1 MSSFISITYKCV
13 GSDLKNLFK
22 LYEAFWTN
30 DSNKSRKDDWRYKC
44 SINFASI
51 IASLGFDPKQYELHG
66 EVRSYHLE
74 GSTLVI
80 DSVTGYCEQKDFRK
94 CIEAKFPSIKV
105 YYGEDDPQS
114 ASYYTNDSSGDY
126 FPRYFLESYDNTNY
140 FKTIEDAAE
149 SVSRLVG
156 SYVAPSADDI
166 YDALDNY
173 YSGNVVCMD
182 DRYSFREYEVR
193 ND

>member
-13 GSDLKNLFK
+13 GSDLKDLFK

-126 FPRYFLESYDNTNY
+126 FPHYYLECQNYALY
-140 FKTIEDAAE
+140 FKTINEAATL
-149 SVSRLVG
+149 VSEITG
-156 SYVAPSADDI
+156 SYVAPSVKDI
-166 YDALDNY
+166 DNALDKY
-173 YSGNVVCMD
+173 IKEHDVCMEG
-182 DRYSFREYEVR
+182 RYSFWEYEVR
-193 ND
+193 